1 MNAPTHR
8 TDPAPHRAEPSAHR
22 AEPPAHRT
30 GPSAHRT
37 AASPPPPRRPDESM
51 SLLREL
57 LDNPLD
63 AGYRTAPRS
72 AAPGPGRPLT
82 WRQVLVV
89 VAAFVIGAGAVW
101 SARELRSP
109 EGTVTARTVLL
120 DQIVERRA
128 VGDELQAANESRQI
142 EIEELRAAALEGAD
156 QDVLEELAV
165 LGVASGMSR
174 VSGPGIVVELTD
186 SEAAQAGEAGTEE
199 ERVKDIDLQVLVNGL
214 WASGAE
220 AIAVDGQRL
229 SSTSAIR
236 AAGQTI
242 LVNLAP
248 VASPYTVEVIGDPVE
263 LQTRLA
269 RTVAG
274 AHLGVLRSSFG
285 IRSEITVAEDLVLSA
300 PTLSELRYAE
310 PFGGEAT
317 AASDVGAQSPGAPT
331 QGRPTDGE
339 GD

>member
-1 MNAPTHR
+1 MNAPAHR
-8 TDPAPHRAEPSAHR
+8 TEPAPRLSEPAPHRPG
-22 AEPPAHRT
+22 PPPQPA
-30 GPSAHRT
+30 
-37 AASPPPPRRPDESM
+37 PPRRPDESM

-63 AGYRTAPRS
+63 AGYRTAPRGS
-72 AAPGPGRPLT
+72 ASGPGRPLT

-101 SARELRSP
+101 SARELRGP
-109 EGTVTARTVLL
+109 EGTVTARSVLL

-128 VGDELQAANESRQI
+128 IGDELQAANESRQI

-156 QDVLEELAV
+156 QELLDELAV

-174 VSGPGIVVELTD
+174 VSGPGIVVVLTD
-186 SEAAQAGEAGTEE
+186 SEAAQAGEVDSEE

-285 IRSEITVAEDLVLSA
+285 IRSEITVAEELVLSA
-300 PTLSELRYAE
+300 PTFSELRYAE
-310 PFGGEAT
+310 PSGAESAAAT
-317 AASDVGAQSPGAPT
+317 DVGAQSPGAPT
-331 QGRPTDGE
+331 QVRPGPTQGE